1 MKTTSDSLKAHDY
14 KKKMRLLSRKSAELK
29 RKYEELNEQINNT
42 LKKCSELLHPQQSK
56 KN

>member
-1 MKTTSDSLKAHDY
+1 MKTTPDSLKAHDY

-42 LKKCSELLHPQQSK
+42 LKKCNELLHPQQSK
-56 KN
+56 KD